1 MPAEQLALGLIA
13 LCVGVQFFYLS
24 DPQSV
29 PGEIAESV
37 LAGFFGRVVFG
48 VS

>member
-24 DPQSV
+24 DQSV